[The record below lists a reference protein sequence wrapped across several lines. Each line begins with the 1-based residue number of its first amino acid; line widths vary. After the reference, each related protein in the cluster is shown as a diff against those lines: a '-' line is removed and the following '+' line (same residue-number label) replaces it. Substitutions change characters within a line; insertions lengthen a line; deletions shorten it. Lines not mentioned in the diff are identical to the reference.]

1 MSTEPLSRADIPS
14 GTTLADI
21 IIAIGQAD
29 LPDRRRQELKSAV
42 RTVAKALDRR
52 LEEVPA
58 DPRLLANRLAEVAPV
73 TIGLSPGRW
82 ANVRSLL
89 RVAMSLIG
97 KVGLGRHRSPLS
109 PSWKILWDR
118 LLTQTARTRLSRF
131 MHFATVAEIEL
142 GTVTAETFAAF
153 RAYLDASLLK
163 DPDKVYCATVD
174 GGDRHAR

>member
-58 DPRLLANRLAEVAPV
+58 DPRLLANRLE
-73 TIGLSPGRW
+73 IGRASCRE
-82 ANVRSLL
+82 
-89 RVAMSLIG
+89 RV
-97 KVGLGRHRSPLS
+97 
-109 PSWKILWDR
+109 
-118 LLTQTARTRLSRF
+118 
-131 MHFATVAEIEL
+131 
-142 GTVTAETFAAF
+142 
-153 RAYLDASLLK
+153 
-163 DPDKVYCATVD
+163 
-174 GGDRHAR
+174 